1 MANSIEN
8 AAIYQ
13 NIIDEELIAGS
24 KSGWMTPPAEDIE
37 YNGGATVKIA
47 DIEVSGL
54 GDYDPNSTSGAYPS
68 GTVKTKWNDYNFAQ
82 DRGIEFALD
91 RMTPG
96 DSRYIATAS
105 NVVRE
110 FARGPLVREQDSYRF
125 NRVYAAINADTAL
138 KGTHIAAKDI
148 TAANILSELNALKS
162 IVEDDSEK
170 AMELV
175 CVGTL
180 NLKNLVPETSSTNR
194 HRVYF
199 NERVSINGVTYDDVT
214 IIDDLP
220 ILWVPKTRLQTVIK
234 INDGKTSGQ
243 TDGGIV
249 ADTTSQQIHFIICG
263 IEAVKALGKVD
274 ALKEFGPDINQRFDG
289 TAIQARY
296 VYDAWVM
303 KRKVKT
309 IGVITAPAASGS

>member
-138 KGTHIAAKDI
+138 KGTHIAAKGI

-175 CVGTL
+175 CVGAL

-194 HRVYF
+194 HRAYF